1 MGVRTKGSD
10 GAVGVT
16 GSLRRSKK
24 TLRSVGE
31 AMGVMVK
38 IDKSSSASCVS
49 SFLYH
54 NKGDKTSDTPNL
66 QCEAFEDVYAFDEH
80 LAGPLRSCP
89 LLGPTD
95 RLQTHL
101 YIRDSHWAGLHR
113 SQVRSDWIS
122 TFITLIKISEVLLLY
137 RFGSVRLFWMT
148 GVPWIYFFL
157 AASVLQL
164 YGRGRAYTTS
174 DSSSCFDIL
183 AGKLPTP
190 LVVGEERKILFD
202 VPLNA
207 RTSHLWQATWV
218 GGAIICATSLIA
230 TYVLVAKEDSETDNT
245 NHVVTPSPTNDRR
258 PIQLN
263 FRLFALS
270 VALSKY
276 QVLDHPRGAYSYG
289 EDVQDPAKIQ
299 DLLIQTD
306 RRFCD
311 VLKIPEPV
319 AIGNTVEVE
328 ITAVIGDTLLSSVSW
343 IMGATMTGMDLY
355 DSCILAINTTS
366 GPILVPAARVLAGK
380 IPGESQGDPES
391 TLSSYFLPKGS
402 SNTGTGLSWVY
413 WIPCQ
418 NDSWFTFSTPWT
430 TALGQSMPVV
440 GKRKGTMVTASD
452 ITLLLSSG
460 ELLVSLTSVAAVK
473 DVVRRSRIAANLLIE
488 MLTTTG

>member
-24 TLRSVGE
+24 ALRSVGE

-38 IDKSSSASCVS
+38 IGK
-49 SFLYH
+49 
-54 NKGDKTSDTPNL
+54 
-66 QCEAFEDVYAFDEH
+66 
-80 LAGPLRSCP
+80 
-89 LLGPTD
+89 
-95 RLQTHL
+95 
-101 YIRDSHWAGLHR
+101 
-113 SQVRSDWIS
+113 VRSDWIS
-122 TFITLIKISEVLLLY
+122 TFITLIKILEVLLLY
-137 RFGSVRLFWMT
+137 RFGFVRLFWMT

-157 AASVLQL
+157 AASMLQL

-190 LVVGEERKILFD
+190 LVVGEERKIPFD

-218 GGAIICATSLIA
+218 GGAIICATSLIV
-230 TYVLVAKEDSETDNT
+230 TYVLVAKEDSVSFLVWLCFQIFWLVLRSIFFHFWQETDNT

-276 QVLDHPRGAYSYG
+276 QVLDYPRGAYSYG

-311 VLKIPEPV
+311 VLKIPGPV
-319 AIGNTVEVE
+319 VIGNTVEVE

-366 GPILVPAARVLAGK
+366 GPILVPAARVLAGN
-380 IPGESQGDPES
+380 IPGESQGNPES

-418 NDSWFTFSTPWT
+418 NHSWFTFSTPWT
-430 TALGQSMPVV
+430 TALGQNMPVV
-440 GKRKGTMVTASD
+440 GKRKGTIVTASD
-452 ITLLLSSG
+452 ITSALSSG